1 MPFTVS
7 MQYAIFVILLFKKTM
22 LCSGPEDNISI
33 QQVFLH
39 QKFKT
44 YKHISI
50 PFITSTWKIL
60 ILCTFSDELIENA
73 GRVI

>member
-1 MPFTVS
+1 
-7 MQYAIFVILLFKKTM
+7 M

-39 QKFKT
+39 QKFKK